1 MPPVVATP
9 GLGTCY
15 KMQPDTIQDRFGK
28 IWCKVNEPLF
38 LRYCCLKNLN
48 KGSVYNET
56 KMMDMGLRGEL
67 QWEGRN
73 DTIAVK
79 YHGVGRLYGSEKDL
93 QAKGVLMVVCS
104 KLVYKSLLYKSN
116 FNAIKLISDTKS
128 L

>member
-1 MPPVVATP
+1 MATP

-15 KMQPDTIQDRFGK
+15 KMQPDTIQNRFGK
-28 IWCKVNEPLF
+28 KRIEALI
-38 LRYCCLKNLN
+38 LMHYCLENLN

-93 QAKGVLMVVCS
+93 QAKGVLMVVCN

-116 FNAIKLISDTKS
+116 FDAIKLISDTKS